1 MTENVLLEK
10 KDCTSFLIL
19 NRPEV
24 KNAINPEL
32 LKNLYT
38 KLEEVE
44 KDPSIRFVILKGKG
58 DIFSSGADL
67 KWMLEGKDF
76 LKDGELLF
84 DVLYKIY
91 TFSKPVFCGVKGG
104 AFGGALGF
112 ISACDFA
119 IAEEGAKFAF
129 AEVKLGIAPAIISPF
144 VFQKVKFGWAKY
156 KFLTGE
162 LFDSKEGFENGL
174 FEKVFPGEEFDK
186 NIEKIIENLRRGGPE
201 AQKEIKKLFLR
212 QKEEEILNM
221 KDELCNL
228 LYNLR
233 SSEEGKEGIL
243 AFFEK
248 RLPKW

>member
-1 MTENVLLEK
+1 MSEVLLDK
-10 KDCTSFLIL
+10 KGCASFLIL

-32 LKNLYT
+32 LKELLVNLQ
-38 KLEEVE
+38 EVE
-44 KDPSIRFVILKGKG
+44 KDSSLRFAVIKGAG

-67 KWMLEGKDF
+67 KWMLEGVDF

-91 TFSKPVFCGVKGG
+91 TFPKVIFCAVRGG

-144 VFQKVKFGWAKY
+144 VLQKVKTGWAKY

-162 LFDSKEGFENGL
+162 IFDSKEGFENGL
-174 FEKVFPGEEFDK
+174 FEKVFPREEFDLK
-186 NIEKIIENLRRGGPE
+186 IEKIIEDLKRGGPF
-201 AQKEIKKLFLR
+201 AQKEIKKLFLKG
-212 QKEEEILNM
+212 KEEEIL
-221 KDELCNL
+221 KLKEKLCNL
-228 LYNLR
+228 LYKLR
-233 SSEEGKEGIL
+233 SSEEGKEGL
-243 AFFEK
+243 MAFFEK
-248 RLPKW
+248 RRPEW

>member
-1 MTENVLLEK
+1 MSGEVILEK
-10 KDCTSFLIL
+10 RESTCFLIL

-32 LKNLYT
+32 LKELFINLQ
-38 KLEEVE
+38 EVE
-44 KDPSIRFVILKGKG
+44 KDPYIRFAVIKGAG

-67 KWMLEGKDF
+67 KWMLEGVDF

-91 TFSKPVFCGVKGG
+91 TFPKAVFCAVKGG

-144 VFQKVKFGWAKY
+144 VLQKVKSGWAKY

-162 LFDSKEGFENGL
+162 LFDSKEGLENGL
-174 FEKVFPGEEFDK
+174 FEKVFPKEEFDLK
-186 NIEKIIENLRRGGPE
+186 IEKIIEDLIRGGPV
-201 AQKEIKKLFLR
+201 AQKEIKKLFL
-212 QKEEEILNM
+212 KGKAEEIL
-221 KDELCNL
+221 KQKVELCNL
-228 LYNLR
+228 LYKLR
-233 SSEEGKEGIL
+233 SSEEGKEGL
-243 AFFEK
+243 MAFFEK
-248 RLPKW
+248 RRPKW